1 MGAVIK
7 VEDDETS
14 FRHSG
19 ILVGDPCASF
29 VRVKLFV
36 GISRVRKLTLVPES
50 SRLEVWGTV

>member
-36 GISRVRKLTLVPES
+36 GISRVRKLTLVPE
-50 SRLEVWGTV
+50 